1 MNEDEVERATRAL
14 SGGAKQGRIGP
25 YTAKDFQLEVLG
37 QLAEVQALTEA
48 VKESLADGFKGGQE
62 QSNLWRFDVRTLV
75 AVGAIALSLAAY
87 VLQDA
92 RNTSKREGDIEAMK
106 SRVARLEQ
114 VEVTNTEGRIRAEVE
129 LVELREGQAE
139 VKLLMQAHD
148 SARKRVVAGSTTA
161 GTESTR
167 EHGRE

>member
-14 SGGAKQGRIGP
+14 SSGAKQGRIGP

-48 VKESLADGFKGGQE
+48 LKESLADGFGKGQE
-62 QSNLWRFDVRTLV
+62 QSNLLRFDGRTLV
-75 AVGAIALSLAAY
+75 AVGAIALSLTGY

-92 RNTSKREGDIEAMK
+92 RNTSKREGEIEAMK
-106 SRVARLEQ
+106 SRVMRLEQ

-129 LVELREGQAE
+129 LGELREGQTE
-139 VKLLMQAHD
+139 LKSRIQTHD
-148 SARKRVVAGSTTA
+148 SARKRVVAGSSTA
-161 GTESTR
+161 GTATR
-167 EHGRE
+167 EHGRQ

>member
-1 MNEDEVERATRAL
+1 MSDDDVERAKAF
-14 SGGAKQGRIGP
+14 SSAAKQGRTGP

-48 VKESLADGFKGGQE
+48 VRESLADGFEKGQE
-62 QSNLWRFDVRTLV
+62 QSNLLRFDGRTLV
-75 AVGAIALSLAAY
+75 AVGAIALSLTGY

-92 RNTSKREGDIEAMK
+92 RNTSKREGEIEAMK
-106 SRVARLEQ
+106 ARVTRLEQ
-114 VEVTNTEGRIRAEVE
+114 VEATNTEGRIRTEVE
-129 LVELREGQAE
+129 LGELREGQAE
-139 VKLLMQAHD
+139 VKSLIQAHD
-148 SARKRVVAGSTTA
+148 SAGKRVVAGSTIA

>member
-1 MNEDEVERATRAL
+1 MSDDDVERGKAF
-14 SGGAKQGRIGP
+14 SSGAKQGRTGP

-48 VKESLADGFKGGQE
+48 LKESLADGFEKGQE
-62 QSNLWRFDVRTLV
+62 HSNLLRFDGRTLV
-75 AVGAIALSLAAY
+75 AVGAIALSLTGY

-106 SRVARLEQ
+106 SRVMRLEQ
-114 VEVTNTEGRIRAEVE
+114 AEATNTEGRIRAEVE
-129 LVELREGQAE
+129 LGELREGKAE
-139 VKLLMQAHD
+139 TKSRIQAHG
-148 SARKRVVAGSTTA
+148 STSKRVVAGSIAA